1 MILFLLVIF
10 WLVRGSFVSSR
21 GSYTM
26 GEFNRDL
33 EQKKVEGVVIAPNR
47 ETPTGSV
54 IITMKD
60 GTEKVLY
67 RFCHHHHEGWDGKGT
82 VCDGR

>member
-1 MILFLLVIF
+1 MNNGTTGNNRNRGVSIITMILFLVVIF

-26 GEFNRDL
+26 GDFNRDL
-33 EQKKVEGVVIAPNR
+33 EQKNVEGVVIAPNR

-60 GTEKVLY
+60 GTEKVL
-67 RFCHHHHEGWDGKGT
+67 
-82 VCDGR
+82 